1 MNNSHTGDKHKEF
14 AEVLSHKSISF
25 LPYHILDDKVPKD
38 IIKPLSVHHLYS
50 TIPHGSPITCGYIRG
65 SEPFIAYKAPE
76 DTLENPLMIWK
87 EDGCYCY
94 ELSESSENRTRLVF
108 NHYPEEYL
116 DKYCYSIKTNIGVL
130 RESFHGF
137 PLNVQDPG
145 NIVQECALYFNLL
158 DNLCSQSQAGTSYLP
173 LSDFFVKPLP
183 LMNICDS
190 HILPLIK
197 QEVPNYTD
205 SVKKLIELLF
215 KDQIQNR
222 PFLVSKVDTDA
233 GLGSARRISYLYE
246 SFGSYQNRDREK
258 PLIVY
263 SRTSP
268 MAGSMHADVDYLY
281 MLLNRE
287 QYLFIPFNT
296 RNYNKVEIFQSD
308 DVIQNY
314 PIKLSDETKKLF
326 DASFPKELSI
336 INERVTENNSSFS
349 KKIQEQNKGTSDLIQ
364 K

>member
-1 MNNSHTGDKHKEF
+1 
-14 AEVLSHKSISF
+14 
-25 LPYHILDDKVPKD
+25 
-38 IIKPLSVHHLYS
+38 
-50 TIPHGSPITCGYIRG
+50 
-65 SEPFIAYKAPE
+65 
-76 DTLENPLMIWK
+76 MIWK
-87 EDGCYCY
+87 RDGCYCY

-108 NHYPEEYL
+108 NHYPEELNYL

-130 RESFHGF
+130 RESFHRF
-137 PLNVQDPG
+137 PLNVHDPG

-158 DNLCSQSQAGTSYLP
+158 DNLCSQSQAGTSYSS
-173 LSDFFVKPLP
+173 LSDFFVKPLT

-190 HILPLIK
+190 HILPLIQQK
-197 QEVPNYTD
+197 APNYTD
-205 SVKKLIELLF
+205 SVKKLKELLF

-246 SFGSYQNRDREK
+246 SFGSYRNRDREK

-268 MAGSMHADVDYLY
+268 MAGSMYADVDYLY

-308 DVIQNY
+308 NVIHNY
-314 PIKLSDETKKLF
+314 PIKLSDETEKLF
-326 DASFPKELSI
+326 NASFPKELSI
-336 INERVTENNSSFS
+336 INAKVTENNSSFS
-349 KKIQEQNKGTSDLIQ
+349 KEIQEQKKGTSDLVQ